1 MDIYFIDRKTGKRI
15 KETVAGGRLLNWCYD
30 TRVGK
35 STLELLVK
43 RRLFSSLMGA
53 YMELPMSKGRITSF
67 VEELQLDMKEADRE
81 GHEEYKSFND
91 FFARRLKAEARQ
103 IDTDP
108 NSLISPADGRVLAYE
123 SIDIDQLIQVKGFV
137 YLLSE
142 LFQNEELAK
151 EYQKGVCIV
160 VRLCPADYHRFHF
173 PADGVA
179 EKSVAIK
186 GQYYSVSPI
195 ALGKVANIYCRNKR
209 EYTLF
214 NTEAFGEMVLMEVGA
229 TGVGS
234 IVQTYEAG
242 IPVNKGD
249 EKGYFKFGGST
260 TILFAKKGV
269 LKVDEDILKNT
280 EAGIE
285 TKVLMGERIGVR
297 VE

>member
-15 KETVAGGRLLNWCYD
+15 KETVAGGRLLNWCYG
-30 TRVGK
+30 TGLGK
-35 STLELLVK
+35 SALELLVK
-43 RRLFSSLMGA
+43 RKLFSSLMGA
-53 YMELPMSKGRITSF
+53 YMELPISKSRITSF
-67 VEELQLDMKEADRE
+67 VEELQLDMKEADRD
-81 GHEEYKSFND
+81 HHEYKSFND

-103 IDTDP
+103 IDANSD
-108 NSLISPADGRVLAYE
+108 SLISPADGRVLAYE
-123 SIDIDQLIQVKGFV
+123 KIDIEQLIQVKGFV
-137 YLLSE
+137 YSLAE
-142 LFQNEELAK
+142 LFQDEALARA
-151 EYQKGVCIV
+151 YQGGVCIV

-173 PADGVA
+173 PVDGKA
-179 EKSVAIK
+179 EKSIAIK

-195 ALGKVANIYCRNKR
+195 ALGRVANIYCRNKR

-214 NTEAFGEMVLMEVGA
+214 KTETFGDMVLMEVGA

-234 IVQTYEAG
+234 IVQTYEVGAS
-242 IPVNKGD
+242 VKKGD

-269 LKVDEDILKNT
+269 LKVDGDILKNT

-285 TKVLMGERIGVR
+285 TKVLMGERIGIR